1 MHHRNRQALST
12 EVYNI
17 KHELSPELFTEIF
30 THETESHNN
39 LRPCN
44 DFRIPS
50 IRTIYHSSESFS
62 FLGPKIWNILPDETK
77 QQTFL
82 NSFKN

>member
-1 MHHRNRQALST
+1 MILEYLQF
-12 EVYNI
+12 VQ
-17 KHELSPELFTEIF
+17 FTIAV
-30 THETESHNN
+30 
-39 LRPCN
+39 RA
-44 DFRIPS
+44 
-50 IRTIYHSSESFS
+50 SF